1 MNRRLLAAAALG
13 AGLLLSGPV
22 LADQDRPPAGSLA
35 ASEVLRQ
42 VEQRPDFASLHDM
55 EWDDDG
61 YWEIE
66 YVTRDGGKRTVRL
79 DPRTG
84 APRSR

>member
-1 MNRRLLAAAALG
+1 MNRHILAAALG
-13 AGLLLSGPV
+13 AGLLLSGPA
-22 LADQDRPPAGSLA
+22 LADQDRPPAGSLP

-42 VEQRPDFASLHDM
+42 LEQRPDYASLHEM

-66 YVTRDGGKRTVRL
+66 YVTREGSKRTIRL

-84 APRSR
+84 APRQR

>member
-1 MNRRLLAAAALG
+1 MNRHVLSITLAAA
-13 AGLLLSGPV
+13 LLLPLPA
-22 LADQDRPPAGSLA
+22 LADRERPPADALA

-42 VEQRPDFASLHDM
+42 VEQRPDFAALYEM

-66 YVTRDGGKRTVRL
+66 YWSRQGARRLIRL
-79 DPRTG
+79 DPRSG
-84 APRSR
+84 APRGR

>member
-1 MNRRLLAAAALG
+1 MPRYLLAACLG
-13 AGLLLSGPV
+13 AGLLLSIPA
-22 LADQDRPPAGSLA
+22 LADEDRPPPGSLA

-42 VEQRPDFASLHDM
+42 VEQRPDFASLHKM

-66 YVTRDGGKRTVRL
+66 YVMHEGGKRTIRL

-84 APRSR
+84 APRGR

>member
-1 MNRRLLAAAALG
+1 MNRRILAAALG

-22 LADQDRPPAGSLA
+22 LADQDRPPAGSMA
-35 ASEVLRQ
+35 ASELLRQ
-42 VEQRPDFASLHDM
+42 IEQRPDFASLHEM

-61 YWEIE
+61 YWKVE
-66 YVTRDGGKRTVRL
+66 YVTRDGGKRTLRL

-84 APRSR
+84 SPRTR